1 MSKNNL
7 MNTYGRFDVCFDK
20 GLGCKLYDTNGVEY
34 IDFVSGVAVN
44 CLGHSHPIVVK
55 AITEQSQKLMHISNY
70 YWNDNCVKLAEKLIQ
85 NCDHQSVFF
94 CNSGSEAV
102 EGALKLSRKYGKM
115 NGNKSTILYMDNS
128 FHGRTMGSLSVT
140 GQPKYQEDFKPLIG
154 DVTCVNFNDVEDLRK
169 KFDKSVCGVII
180 EPIQGEGG
188 INKASDAFL
197 QQLRTLCDK
206 FNALLIFDE
215 IQCGMGRLGSLFAYK
230 KFGVIPDVIC
240 IAKALGGG
248 FPIGALIANKK
259 ADIFVPGDHGSTF
272 SASPLACGV
281 SLAVI
286 TELVDGGVVACVP
299 QKSDYLFNKLNLLK
313 LKYPVIIALKG
324 MGLLV
329 GVELNCDLKKF
340 VSKCFEKKLL
350 LISAGLKVLRIL
362 PPLNVKT
369 EEIDEALDIFEE
381 VLKEF

>member
-7 MNTYGRFDVCFDK
+7 MNTYGRFDVSFEK
-20 GLGCKLYDTNGVEY
+20 GIGCKLYDTNGVEY

-70 YWNDNCVKLAEKLIQ
+70 YWNDNCIKLAEKLIQ

-140 GQPKYQEDFKPLIG
+140 GQEKYQEDFKPLIG
-154 DVTCVNFNDVEDLRK
+154 DVTCVNFNDIEDLRK
-169 KFDKSVCGVII
+169 KLDKSVCGVII

-197 QQLRTLCDK
+197 KELRILCNK

-230 KFGVIPDVIC
+230 KFNIIPDVIC

-259 ADIFVPGDHGSTF
+259 ADVFVPGDHGSTF

-286 TELVDGGVVACVP
+286 TELVDGGVIEAVP
-299 QKSDYLFNKLNLLK
+299 QKSKYLFDKLNLLK
-313 LKYPVIIALKG
+313 LKYPVITALKG

-350 LISAGLKVLRIL
+350 LISAGSKVLRIL

-369 EEIDEALDIFEE
+369 EEIDMALDIFEQ